1 MNLQLL
7 LTVFCSL
14 RYIKSVSVIDLATL
28 LKVPGG
34 LIGMDELAIREMDTA
49 FADVICA
56 DPQWLREEFDEL
68 ISASFDQPPAPP
80 PPAPPRVPPSGRGR
94 PPSRR
99 RPGVHPARVAPARAA
114 QGRRRQRSPPA

>member
-1 MNLQLL
+1 
-7 LTVFCSL
+7 LTVSFSP

-28 LKVPGG
+28 PKVSGG
-34 LIGMDELAIREMDTA
+34 LIGMNLATRELDTA

-68 ISASFDQPPAPP
+68 ISASFSQPPAPP
-80 PPAPPRVPPSGRGR
+80 RPAPPQVPPCGGPRR

-99 RPGVHPARVAPARAA
+99 RPGVHLARVASARAA
-114 QGRRRQRSPPA
+114 QGRRRQRSPPT